1 MPSSQALLLLG
12 IQATCASEMRIC
24 LFASY
29 QTVHAAS
36 DDLSFHFFKRKF
48 NTATK
53 CVQERV
59 QEFNTAK
66 KCVQE
71 RVQQD
76 KTFQLKVQFLP

>member
-1 MPSSQALLLLG
+1 
-12 IQATCASEMRIC
+12 MRIC

-59 QEFNTAK
+59 Q
-66 KCVQE
+66 
-71 RVQQD
+71 QD
-76 KTFQLKVQFLP
+76 KTFQLKVQFLS